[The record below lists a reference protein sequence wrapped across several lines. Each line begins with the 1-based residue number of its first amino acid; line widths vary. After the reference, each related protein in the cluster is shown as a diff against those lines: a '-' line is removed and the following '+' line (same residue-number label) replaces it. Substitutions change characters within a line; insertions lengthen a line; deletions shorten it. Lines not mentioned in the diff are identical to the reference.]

1 MLLYSKLI
9 YGYLNPG
16 TRRLTEVQDSFLM
29 DGWSQLSW
37 TFLVGSG
44 QTKAGGV
51 SDFFQSTFRSHTFVC
66 CLLRFQSGT
75 GDKYRTENNGNAV
88 RHTASITVL

>member
-44 QTKAGGV
+44 QTKAERDGGQV
-51 SDFFQSTFRSHTFVC
+51 QDRKQRERSSAHCIHHSTLNFDLPAGSSTLRKE
-66 CLLRFQSGT
+66 LL
-75 GDKYRTENNGNAV
+75 
-88 RHTASITVL
+88 

>member
-44 QTKAGGV
+44 QTKAGSHLTPKLSYTKFV
-51 SDFFQSTFRSHTFVC
+51 FF
-66 CLLRFQSGT
+66 
-75 GDKYRTENNGNAV
+75 
-88 RHTASITVL
+88 